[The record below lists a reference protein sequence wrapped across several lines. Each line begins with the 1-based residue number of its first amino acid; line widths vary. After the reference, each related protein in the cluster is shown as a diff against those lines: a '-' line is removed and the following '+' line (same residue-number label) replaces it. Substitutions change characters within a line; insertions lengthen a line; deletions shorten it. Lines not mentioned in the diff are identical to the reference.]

1 MPPRADKS
9 APTSLSSFTYPHSVY
24 NVKEENGTL
33 LRYLTVSI
41 MWMEFTPQMRFA
53 GLNRL
58 DAGDQPHYYRLK
70 RGFIAKVPK
79 DHDAYKSIMPFEIL
93 GRFRAIGSC
102 VIHVVGV
109 KCIEEMYP
117 G

>member
-24 NVKEENGTL
+24 NVKEENGTF

-58 DAGDQPHYYRLK
+58 DAGDQPHYFRLK

-79 DHDAYKSIMPFEIL
+79 DHDAYKSIMPLEIL
-93 GRFRAIGSC
+93 DHVRAINSC
-102 VIHVVGV
+102 EIHARGV
-109 KCIEEMYP
+109 KCIE
-117 G
+117 